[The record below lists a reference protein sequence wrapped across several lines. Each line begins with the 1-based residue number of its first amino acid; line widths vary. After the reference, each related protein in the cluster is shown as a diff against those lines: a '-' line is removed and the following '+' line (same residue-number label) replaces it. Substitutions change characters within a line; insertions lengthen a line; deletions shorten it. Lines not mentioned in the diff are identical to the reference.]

1 MRCGGSL
8 YFVASSL
15 CIVLSLFP
23 MAAEASLPS
32 SDAEALAVRWADA
45 LLALRVDGTG
55 RLELDGGLM
64 CPACGGMHGRSADAA
79 WPLVW
84 LWDKT
89 GDERYLSAAKGLV
102 KWARHN
108 CERPDGAYVNGPNL
122 TWRGTTSFIQAA
134 LGRVLLRYG
143 DRLDAATRAEWRGM
157 FDRQTAWLHKWMDD
171 PATSVNVNYH
181 AGFALSM
188 EIAYAVDGN
197 AAHRV
202 SGDRAAKR
210 VLACIADDGLLFG
223 EMNPMDRTTARG
235 CRGVDVGYNME
246 ETLPSMLEWAERRGD
261 SAALDRLVRCG
272 EAHLAFVLPDG
283 GIDNSFGSRAYKWTY
298 WGSRTSDGALPL
310 YIALARR
317 GVSGAKKAAQTTLAL
332 YRRCTDPASGLLM
345 GGLCQAAAGE
355 PVCVH
360 HTFCHL
366 KTLPEAVEGLQPSCA
381 LTTLPC
387 DSPFGLRRFTT
398 TDVAIARVGPWRA
411 TASASDAYL
420 REGANLAADGGS
432 LTLLWHSDA
441 GPVFAASIA
450 KWKIVE
456 KMNMQEQRRDDETRS
471 FTPRLETADGEYRS
485 VYDDKVAFSA
495 ERLDDGS
502 VRFGAK
508 GTLRNGDR
516 KAAEDA
522 GFSLDWAVSA
532 DGVTAVAK
540 CDRAATFVI
549 PVLVLPGGSVSVDG
563 KTARAVKTGGTIGL
577 MANRDFVQVHTA
589 RPDGLAYSPQTGF
602 LAAYLT
608 LPVVPGETTEMA
620 ISYSGTNTNIKG
632 GPR

>member
-1 MRCGGSL
+1 MTILQKTISG
-8 YFVASSL
+8 VAVVAAKW
-15 CIVLSLFP
+15 VLV
-23 MAAEASLPS
+23 AAVALAFALPAAAAGEMT
-32 SDAEALAVRWADA
+32 SDAGKLAVRWADA

-55 RLELDGGLM
+55 RPELDGGLM
-64 CPACGGMHGRSADAA
+64 CPACGGMHGRAADAV
-79 WPLVW
+79 WPLFW

-89 GDERYLSAAKGLV
+89 GDERYLNAAKGLV
-102 KWARHN
+102 AWARHN

-134 LGRVLLRYG
+134 IGRVLLRYG
-143 DRLDAATRAEWRGM
+143 DRLDEATRAEWRGM

-197 AAHRV
+197 AAHRT

-261 SAALDRLVRCG
+261 SAALDRIVRCG

-283 GIDNSFGSRAYKWTY
+283 AIDNSFGSRAYKWTY

-317 GVSGAKKAAQTTLAL
+317 GVPGAQKAAQTTLAL

-355 PVCVH
+355 PPCVH

-366 KTLPEAVEGLQPSCA
+366 KTLPETVEELKPSGE
-381 LTTLPC
+381 LTALPC
-387 DSPFGLRRFTT
+387 DSPFGLKRFTT

-432 LTLLWHSDA
+432 LTLLWHSDV
-441 GPVFAASIA
+441 GPVFASSIA

-456 KMNMQEQRRDDETRS
+456 KMNMQEQRHDDVTRS

-485 VYDDKVAFSA
+485 VYDDKVAFLS
-495 ERLDDGS
+495 EQLDDGS

-516 KAAEDA
+516 KAAENA
-522 GFSLDWAVSA
+522 GFSLDWTVSM
-532 DGVTAVAK
+532 DGVKAVAK
-540 CDRAATFVI
+540 CDRAATFVV
-549 PVLVLPGGSVSVDG
+549 PVLVLPGDSVSVEG
-563 KTARAVKTGGTIGL
+563 RVAKVVKTGGTIEL
-577 MANRDFVQVHTA
+577 KASRDFVQVRTT
-589 RPDGLAYSPQTGF
+589 RPDGLAFSPQTGF

-608 LPVVPGETTEMA
+608 LQVLPGETTDLM
-620 ISYSGTNTNIKG
+620 ISHS
-632 GPR
+632 R